1 LPFYEKESIRR
12 YRLKG
17 NRMSKYVVTFI
28 GLMVMITVPE
38 DSSLLHL
45 AVQGFIGLAIFAVG
59 AINIITE
66 ESN

>member
-1 LPFYEKESIRR
+1 MF
-12 YRLKG
+12 
-17 NRMSKYVVTFI
+17 KYVAMLI

-38 DSSLLHL
+38 DSSLLRL

-59 AINIITE
+59 AFDAITE

>member
-1 LPFYEKESIRR
+1 
-12 YRLKG
+12 
-17 NRMSKYVVTFI
+17 MSKYAAMFI

-38 DSSLLHL
+38 DSSLLQL

-59 AINIITE
+59 VINVIAE